1 MDKCLSSFGKSRL
14 AEEPVWSV
22 LPPQEHGT
30 LTAQEFAIHHVF
42 SYYLLSLC
50 TVRTTYYVP
59 VERASLE
66 ILNSHASPFVTVLC
80 VQLCTTT
87 KTKQSADLH

>member
-1 MDKCLSSFGKSRL
+1 MPFFFWEITSGGGTGLVCAASAGTRYSHGPGVCHPPRIFLLFALSMYS
-14 AEEPVWSV
+14 
-22 LPPQEHGT
+22 
-30 LTAQEFAIHHVF
+30 
-42 SYYLLSLC
+42 
-50 TVRTTYYVP
+50 TYYVPVP